1 MRKDLEGLL
10 PAVYNGRSVEE
21 WYTLY
26 TQLALT
32 TAREKT
38 KRAELVDR
46 LRKNAMFVCTRC
58 VGTQG
63 DFTGRQV
70 DDLRIHNGTQL
81 CQYCYMMTVWPDAT
95 GEPPEWTSLPAF
107 DPFAGLL

>member
-1 MRKDLEGLL
+1 MRTDLEGRL
-10 PAVYNGRSVEE
+10 PIVYNGRSVEE

-26 TQLALT
+26 TQLALA

-38 KRAELVDR
+38 IRAELVDW
-46 LRKNAMFVCTRC
+46 LRQNAMFVCPWC

-63 DFTGRQV
+63 DFTGRQIV
-70 DDLRIHNGTQL
+70 DLRSYAGAQI
-81 CQYCYMMTVWPDAT
+81 CRYCYMMTAWDDAT
-95 GEPPEWTSLPAF
+95 GNPSEWKDLPVF